1 MARDR
6 RFVNEELTNSLMP
19 MVDPLVIASPSRHK
33 LAIHSFK
40 VYVAIL
46 HHSTSCTDT
55 GSGVW
60 STGPTVDELAIAAVS
75 TYATVALAGISIDS
89 K

>member
-1 MARDR
+1 M
-6 RFVNEELTNSLMP
+6 NKELTNALMP
-19 MVDPLVIASPSRHK
+19 VVDPLVIASPSRHK

-40 VYVAIL
+40 VYVASL
-46 HHSTSCTDT
+46 NHSASCTDT

-60 STGPTVDELAIAAVS
+60 TTGPTVDEFATTAVS
-75 TYATVALAGISIDS
+75 TYATVALAGMSISI